1 MISNLA
7 DAPRPRR
14 RPATL
19 DVAVLIA
26 ATAAGLAWA
35 RATMDAMYRALRW
48 APPFPYSRTM
58 WDTGASC
65 LFVAWTLALLA
76 LRLAPPRPP
85 SRRLVRQPGTIA
97 CAAAV
102 AALALQGAW
111 DLKPILLDPPRGA
124 AFIWTVQ
131 SILSPYTIAFA
142 VAGSW
147 LALAIA
153 GRWRPEPSL
162 IDRAGRFVAACWMIA
177 AFGNIAIYRALEW
190 IFGPPQTVF

>member
-1 MISNLA
+1 MTSHPD

-14 RPATL
+14 RPAAL
-19 DVAVLIA
+19 DVAVLIV

-65 LFVAWTLALLA
+65 LFLAWTLALLV

-85 SRRLVRQPGTIA
+85 WRRLVRQPGATA
-97 CAAAV
+97 CAAAT
-102 AALALQGAW
+102 AALALQGVW
-111 DLKPILLDPPRGA
+111 DLKPILFDPPRGV

-131 SILSPYTIAFA
+131 MILSPHRIAFA

-162 IDRAGRFVAACWMIA
+162 IDRAGRLVAACWLTA
-177 AFGNIAIYRALEW
+177 AFGSIAITRVLEW
-190 IFGPPQTVF
+190 IFGPPRTVF